1 VKPEKL
7 IRDKMPELVLAERG
21 EVLETRIA
29 SDEEFLGLLKAK
41 IIEEAQE
48 VVAAQTKED
57 LAEELG
63 DLLEVIKAIAQNQN
77 IVDEMFKSRDAKELK
92 RGTFEKKIVLVK
104 NNC

>member
-1 VKPEKL
+1 MKPEKL
-7 IRDKMPELVLAERG
+7 IRDKMPEIVLAERG

-48 VVAAQTKED
+48 VASAQTKQE

-63 DLLEVIKAIAQNQN
+63 DLLEVIKAIAQNEN
-77 IVDEMFKSRDAKELK
+77 IVDEMFNARDAKELK
-92 RGTFEKKIVLVK
+92 RGAFTKKIVLVK

>member
-1 VKPEKL
+1 LKPEKL
-7 IRDKMPELVLAERG
+7 IRDKMPEIVLAERG

-48 VVAAQTKED
+48 VASAQTKQE

-63 DLLEVIKAIAQNQN
+63 DLLEVIKAIAQNEN
-77 IVDEMFKSRDAKELK
+77 IVDEMFNARDAKELK
-92 RGTFEKKIVLVK
+92 RGAFTKKIVLVK

>member
-1 VKPEKL
+1 MKIEKL
-7 IRDKMPELVLAERG
+7 IRDKMPEIVLAERG
-21 EVLETRIA
+21 EVLKTRIA
-29 SDEEFLGLLKAK
+29 SDEEFFSLLKAK
-41 IIEEAQE
+41 IVEEAQE
-48 VVAAQTKED
+48 VFDAPDKQN

-92 RGTFEKKIVLVK
+92 RGTFDKKIVLIK